1 MSFLNEIMTSVDQLS
16 PAEVLDQLREKLIR
30 ELGKTGTR
38 DGMDISLIR
47 VNKETKEF
55 QWAGALRP
63 LLILRNGAQK
73 METINGD
80 RQSICFVENQNP
92 FTNAEGSLEK
102 GDTVY
107 LFSDGYADQ
116 FGGERGKKFKM
127 KQLVSLL
134 TSLNNQP
141 MEIQKI
147 ELASSFEKWKEGF
160 EQIDDVCV
168 LGIKF

>member
-1 MSFLNEIMTSVDQLS
+1 MTSVEQLS
-16 PAEVLDQLREKLIR
+16 PADILDHLREKFIR
-30 ELGKTGTR
+30 ELGETETR

-47 VNKETKEF
+47 FNIDTKEF

-63 LLILRNGAQK
+63 LLVLRNGAQK
-73 METINGD
+73 IETINGN
-80 RQSICFVENQNP
+80 RQSICFVENPIP
-92 FTNAEGSLEK
+92 FTNIEGTLEK

-134 TSLNNQP
+134 ISLNNQP
-141 MEIQKI
+141 MEMQKKA
-147 ELASSFEKWKEGF
+147 LASSFEKWKEGF

-168 LGIKF
+168 FGIKF